1 MEEQHM
7 ASGTKKDAEIR
18 VNVDSDFLRELQEK
32 LGVDRATDVARSAL
46 TLLDWAAN
54 EVQEGR
60 VILSSTGSGTD
71 VHRLV
76 MPELTSA
83 RRKP

>member
-1 MEEQHM
+1 LLPQHKG
-7 ASGTKKDAEIR
+7 AGAGAP
-18 VNVDSDFLRELQEK
+18 V
-32 LGVDRATDVARSAL
+32 GARSAL

-76 MPELTSA
+76 MPELATA
-83 RRKP
+83 RRKR